1 MKDIK
6 RILEL
11 NLALYKKYDI
21 PIANLEEFV
30 FGFKWAMAIDNNKK
44 ISFALR
50 IGKEKPI
57 NEYET
62 IIRELIGKPLDQCI
76 TKLLLKEDETLRT
89 ILVVLSNLMSKPLNT
104 VELLKDRGIERS
116 EGLNFNYDVK
126 DMKVGLIGYG
136 VYIRFFLNKCKEFH
150 AFDLLPEKQILS
162 YHISKDSTEVYPKNI
177 YFHLGEDALRH
188 NDVLKD
194 LDIIIMSG
202 STLVNNSYL
211 DILNACTNA
220 KIKGIYGP
228 SSELSPDYLFE
239 AGYNYIFSMN
249 AKDSKTYLD
258 CSFAAIPNFETFEVM
273 DLYEL
278 KKIN

>member
-50 IGKEKPI
+50 IGNEKPI
-57 NEYET
+57 AEYES

-76 TKLLLKEDETLRT
+76 TKLLLKEDDTLRT
-89 ILVVLSNLMSKPLNT
+89 LLVVLSNLMSKPLNT
-104 VELLKDRGIERS
+104 VDLLKDRGIERT
-116 EGLNFNYDVK
+116 EGLNFKYDVK

-177 YFHLGEDALRH
+177 YFHLGEDALKH
-188 NDVLKD
+188 TDVLKD

-211 DILNACTNA
+211 DILNACTKA

-239 AGYNYIFSMN
+239 LGFNYIFSMN

-258 CSFAAIPNFETFEVM
+258 CSFAAIPNFETFDVM

-278 KKIN
+278 KKVN

>member
-1 MKDIK
+1 
-6 RILEL
+6 
-11 NLALYKKYDI
+11 
-21 PIANLEEFV
+21 
-30 FGFKWAMAIDNNKK
+30 MAIDNNKK

-50 IGKEKPI
+50 IGNEKPI
-57 NEYET
+57 AEYES

-76 TKLLLKEDETLRT
+76 VELLLKEDETLRT

-116 EGLNFNYDVK
+116 EGLNFKYDVK

-177 YFHLGEDALRH
+177 YFHLGEDALKH
-188 NDVLKD
+188 TDVLKD
-194 LDIIIMSG
+194 LDVIIMSG

-211 DILNACTNA
+211 DILNACSKA

-239 AGYNYIFSMN
+239 SGFNYIFSMN

-258 CSFAAIPNFETFEVM
+258 CSFAAIPNFETFDVM

-278 KKIN
+278 KKVN

>member
-11 NLALYKKYDI
+11 NLALYKKYNI

-57 NEYET
+57 NEYEAV
-62 IIRELIGKPLDQCI
+62 IRELIGKPLDQCI
-76 TKLLLKEDETLRT
+76 TRLLLKEDDTLRT
-89 ILVVLSNLMSKPLNT
+89 LLVVLSNLMSKPLNT

-116 EGLNFNYDVK
+116 EGLNFRYDVK

-162 YHISKDSTEVYPKNI
+162 YHISKNNTEVYPKNI
-177 YFHLGEDALRH
+177 HFHLGEDAL
-188 NDVLKD
+188 NYSEVLKG
-194 LDIIIMSG
+194 LDIVIMSG

-211 DILNACTNA
+211 DILSACTNA

-239 AGYNYIFSMN
+239 SGFNYIFSMD

-258 CSFAAIPNFETFEVM
+258 CSFAAIPNFETFELM
-273 DLYEL
+273 NLYEL
-278 KKIN
+278 KKV

>member
-1 MKDIK
+1 
-6 RILEL
+6 
-11 NLALYKKYDI
+11 
-21 PIANLEEFV
+21 
-30 FGFKWAMAIDNNKK
+30 
-44 ISFALR
+44 
-50 IGKEKPI
+50 
-57 NEYET
+57 
-62 IIRELIGKPLDQCI
+62 
-76 TKLLLKEDETLRT
+76 
-89 ILVVLSNLMSKPLNT
+89 
-104 VELLKDRGIERS
+104 
-116 EGLNFNYDVK
+116 
-126 DMKVGLIGYG
+126 MKVGLIGYG

-177 YFHLGEDALRH
+177 YFHLGEDALKH
-188 NDVLKD
+188 TDVLKD

-211 DILNACTNA
+211 DILNACTKA

-239 AGYNYIFSMN
+239 SGFNYIFSMN

-278 KKIN
+278 KKVN

>member
-21 PIANLEEFV
+21 PIANLQEFV

-50 IGKEKPI
+50 IGNEKPI
-57 NEYET
+57 AEYES

-76 TKLLLKEDETLRT
+76 VELLIKEDETLRT

-116 EGLNFNYDVK
+116 EGLNFKYDVK

-188 NDVLKD
+188 KDVLKD

>member
-1 MKDIK
+1 MKDVK

-116 EGLNFNYDVK
+116 EGLNFKYDVK

-177 YFHLGEDALRH
+177 YFHLGEDALKH
-188 NDVLKD
+188 KDVLKD

-278 KKIN
+278 KKVN

>member
-30 FGFKWAMAIDNNKK
+30 FGFKWEMAIDNNKK

-116 EGLNFNYDVK
+116 EGLNFKYDVK

-177 YFHLGEDALRH
+177 YFHLGEDALKH
-188 NDVLKD
+188 TDVLKD

-258 CSFAAIPNFETFEVM
+258 CSFAAIPNFDTFEVM
-273 DLYEL
+273 NLYEL

>member
-62 IIRELIGKPLDQCI
+62 IIRELIGNPLDQCI
-76 TKLLLKEDETLRT
+76 VELLLKEDETLRA

-116 EGLNFNYDVK
+116 EGLNFKYDVK

-177 YFHLGEDALRH
+177 YFHLGEDALKH
-188 NDVLKD
+188 TDVLKD

>member
-76 TKLLLKEDETLRT
+76 TKLLLKEDDTLRT
-89 ILVVLSNLMSKPLNT
+89 ILVVLSNLMSKSLNT
-104 VELLKDRGIERS
+104 VELLRDRGIERS
-116 EGLNFNYDVK
+116 EGLNFKYDVK

-177 YFHLGEDALRH
+177 YFHLGEDALKH
-188 NDVLKD
+188 TDVLKD

-211 DILNACTNA
+211 DILNACTKA

-239 AGYNYIFSMN
+239 SGFNYIFSMN
-249 AKDSKTYLD
+249 SKDSKTYLD

-278 KKIN
+278 KKVN

>member
-116 EGLNFNYDVK
+116 KGLN
-126 DMKVGLIGYG
+126 
-136 VYIRFFLNKCKEFH
+136 LN
-150 AFDLLPEKQILS
+150 
-162 YHISKDSTEVYPKNI
+162 
-177 YFHLGEDALRH
+177 
-188 NDVLKD
+188 
-194 LDIIIMSG
+194 M
-202 STLVNNSYL
+202 
-211 DILNACTNA
+211 
-220 KIKGIYGP
+220 
-228 SSELSPDYLFE
+228 
-239 AGYNYIFSMN
+239 M
-249 AKDSKTYLD
+249 
-258 CSFAAIPNFETFEVM
+258 
-273 DLYEL
+273 
-278 KKIN
+278 

>member
-116 EGLNFNYDVK
+116 EGLNFKYDVK

-177 YFHLGEDALRH
+177 YFHLGEDALKH
-188 NDVLKD
+188 TDVLKD

-258 CSFAAIPNFETFEVM
+258 CSFAAIPNFDTFEVM
-273 DLYEL
+273 NLYEL

>member
-50 IGKEKPI
+50 IGNEKPI
-57 NEYET
+57 AEYES

-76 TKLLLKEDETLRT
+76 TKLLLKEDDTLRT
-89 ILVVLSNLMSKPLNT
+89 LLVVLSNLMSKPLNT
-104 VELLKDRGIERS
+104 VDLLKDRGIERT
-116 EGLNFNYDVK
+116 EGLNFKYDVK

-177 YFHLGEDALRH
+177 YFHLGEDALKH
-188 NDVLKD
+188 TDVLKD

-211 DILNACTNA
+211 DILNACTKA

-228 SSELSPDYLFE
+228 SNELSPDYLLESGF
-239 AGYNYIFSMN
+239 NYIFSMN

-278 KKIN
+278 KKVN

>member
-50 IGKEKPI
+50 IGNEKPI
-57 NEYET
+57 AEYES

-76 TKLLLKEDETLRT
+76 VKLLLKEDETLRT

-116 EGLNFNYDVK
+116 EGLNFKYDVK

-188 NDVLKD
+188 KDVLKD

>member
-50 IGKEKPI
+50 IGNEKPI
-57 NEYET
+57 AEYES
-62 IIRELIGKPLDQCI
+62 IIREHIGKPLDQCI
-76 TKLLLKEDETLRT
+76 VELLLKEDETLRT

-116 EGLNFNYDVK
+116 EGLNFKYDVK

-188 NDVLKD
+188 KDVLKD

>member
-30 FGFKWAMAIDNNKK
+30 FGFKWAMAIDNNQK
-44 ISFALR
+44 ISLALR
-50 IGKEKPI
+50 IGNEKPI
-57 NEYET
+57 AEYES

-76 TKLLLKEDETLRT
+76 VELLLKEDETLRT

-116 EGLNFNYDVK
+116 EGLNFKYDVK

-177 YFHLGEDALRH
+177 YFHLGEDALKH
-188 NDVLKD
+188 TDVLKD

-211 DILNACTNA
+211 DILNSCTNA

-239 AGYNYIFSMN
+239 SGFNYIFSM
-249 AKDSKTYLD
+249 TR
-258 CSFAAIPNFETFEVM
+258 
-273 DLYEL
+273 
-278 KKIN
+278 IN

>member
-1 MKDIK
+1 MYVLRKQEAQI
-6 RILEL
+6 R
-11 NLALYKKYDI
+11 
-21 PIANLEEFV
+21 
-30 FGFKWAMAIDNNKK
+30 IDNNKK

-57 NEYET
+57 NEYEAV
-62 IIRELIGKPLDQCI
+62 IRELIGKPLDQCI
-76 TKLLLKEDETLRT
+76 IELLLKEDDTLRT
-89 ILVVLSNLMSKPLNT
+89 LLVVLSNLMSKPLNT
-104 VELLKDRGIERS
+104 VKLLKDRGIERS
-116 EGLNFNYDVK
+116 EGLNFKYDVK

-136 VYIRFFLNKCKEFH
+136 VYIRFFLNKCSEFH

-177 YFHLGEDALRH
+177 HFHLGEDAL
-188 NDVLKD
+188 NYKEVLKD

-202 STLVNNSYL
+202 STLVNSSYL
-211 DILNACTNA
+211 DILSACTNA

-239 AGYNYIFSMN
+239 SGFNYIFSMD

-273 DLYEL
+273 NLYEL
-278 KKIN
+278 KKV